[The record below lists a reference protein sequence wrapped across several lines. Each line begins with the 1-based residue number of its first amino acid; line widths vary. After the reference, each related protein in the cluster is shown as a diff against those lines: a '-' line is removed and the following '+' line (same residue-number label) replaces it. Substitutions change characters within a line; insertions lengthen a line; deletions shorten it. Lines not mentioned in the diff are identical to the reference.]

1 MDNNI
6 TKNIETDN
14 NNNIDFKNT
23 EFSTWNYESVIYF
36 LKNNYIQIGMFFL
49 VFIIIYVVDYV
60 SNINAAIYGL
70 PSAIPGLPPGHNN
83 NNNKNTKVKPV
94 KKIKNK
100 K

>member
-6 TKNIETDN
+6 SKNIETDN
-14 NNNIDFKNT
+14 NNDYENNDW
-23 EFSTWNYESVIYF
+23 SYESIIHF

-49 VFIIIYVVDYV
+49 VFVIIYVVDYV

-70 PSAIPGLPPGHNN
+70 PSAIPGLHSAQNN
-83 NNNKNTKVKPV
+83 NNTKVKPV